1 MKKLISLIAAI
12 SFASNVC
19 YADCDFSKGIT
30 KNADGTYTYTQEC
43 NRKVGQTVLDN
54 TTKAKQIDDLNKAI
68 QLKDLTLTTADKR
81 ADDWM
86 NTSMKLEENV
96 QKMDTLKRDDFW
108 IAFGLGVLTT
118 FAAGMAAASLTNR
131 H

>member
-1 MKKLISLIAAI
+1 MKKLTALIAAI
-12 SFASNVC
+12 SFFSNVC
-19 YADCDFSKGIT
+19 FADCDFKDLVH
-30 KNADGTYTYTQEC
+30 NPDGTVTYSKADHVC
-43 NRKVGQTVLDN
+43 VGKLVQDN
-54 TTKAKQIDDLNKAI
+54 ATKTKQLDDLNKAV
-68 QLKDLTLTTADKR
+68 QLKDLTLATANKR

-96 QKMDTLKRDDFW
+96 QKADTLKRDDFW
-108 IAFGLGVLTT
+108 ISFGLGVLTT